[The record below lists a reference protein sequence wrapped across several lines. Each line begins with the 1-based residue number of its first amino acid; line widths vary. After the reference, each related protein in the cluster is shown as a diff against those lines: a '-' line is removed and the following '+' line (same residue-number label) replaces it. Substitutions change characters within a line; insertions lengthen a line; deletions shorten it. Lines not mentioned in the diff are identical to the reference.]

1 MEAVAASATAV
12 QRLQPDTVYCREPR
26 VQRPRDRMKNVQD
39 GDCLLSGLAFSR
51 LPRPPYPHFL
61 ESRSN
66 FSFLEAR
73 GTQGGPGDPGE
84 SQGAPREPSVPIPW
98 LSPGP
103 PWVPLASLEL
113 HRTTLTTGLPSG
125 SSLTSLELHR
135 TSLRRALT
143 QTSR

>member
-51 LPRPPYPHFL
+51 PPRPPYPHFL

-73 GTQGGPGDPGE
+73 GTQGGPGGP
-84 SQGAPREPSVPIPW
+84 
-98 LSPGP
+98 LSHNY
-103 PWVPLASLEL
+103 LEL
-113 HRTTLTTGLPSG
+113 QVHALQPGLISKI
-125 SSLTSLELHR
+125 LQKH
-135 TSLRRALT
+135 
-143 QTSR
+143 